1 MMNRKFILT
10 ICKYHILSAL
20 CGLMIFALSVIQIPQ
35 QEDPIM
41 IPYFDK
47 IVHFLM
53 YFVFSL
59 LFLYENFHS
68 NIEKKK
74 KPIKIYLVTIFLSL
88 IIGGIIEIIQSDF
101 TTYRSGDIL
110 DWYFDMAGSITAIA
124 IAELFRLASQGRGR

>member
-1 MMNRKFILT
+1 MNRKFLLT

-20 CGLMIFALSVIQIPQ
+20 CGLMIFIVCVIQIPQ
-35 QEDPIM
+35 QEEPII

-68 NIEKKK
+68 NIEKKR
-74 KPIKIYLVTIFLSL
+74 KPIKIYFVTIFLSL
-88 IIGGIIEIIQSDF
+88 IIGGIIEIVQSDF

-110 DWYFDMAGSITAIA
+110 DWFFDMAGSISAIV

>member
-1 MMNRKFILT
+1 MINRKFLLT

-20 CGLMIFALSVIQIPQ
+20 CGLLIFALCVIQIPQ
-35 QEDPIM
+35 QEDPIT

-53 YFVFSL
+53 YFVFSW

-68 NIEKKK
+68 NIAKKK
-74 KPIKIYLVTIFLSL
+74 KPIKIYLITIFLSL

-101 TTYRSGDIL
+101 TTYRSGNIF

-124 IAELFRLASQGRGR
+124 IAELFRRASQVRGR